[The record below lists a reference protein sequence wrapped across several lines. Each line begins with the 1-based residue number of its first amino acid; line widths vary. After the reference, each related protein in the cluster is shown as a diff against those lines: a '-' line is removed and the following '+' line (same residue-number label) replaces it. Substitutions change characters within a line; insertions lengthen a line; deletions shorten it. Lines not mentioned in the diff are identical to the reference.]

1 MIRRPLTSPWLTPRH
16 YFIVLSQDGDPSHHA
31 TPLFHCSFSG
41 WRPLT
46 SPWLTPHHYFI
57 VLFQDGDPSHH
68 PGSHHAIISLFS
80 LRMGTPHITLAHTT
94 PLFHC
99 SLSGWRPLT
108 SPWLTPRHY
117 FIVLSQ
123 DGDPSQHPGS
133 RHAIISLFSLRMETP
148 HITLTHSTP
157 LFHCSLSGRRPLTS
171 PWLTPR
177 HYFIVLSQNGDPSHH
192 PGSRHAII
200 SLFSLRMENFIVL
213 SQDGDPSHHPASRHT
228 IISLFSLR
236 METPHITLA
245 HATPLFHCSL
255 SGWRP
260 LTSPWLTP
268 RHYFIV
274 LSQDGEF
281 HCSLSGWR
289 PLTSPC
295 LTPHH
300 YFIVLS
306 QDGDPSHHPGSRH
319 YFIVLSQ
326 DGDPSHH
333 PGSRHAII
341 SLFSLMIRRP
351 LTSPWL
357 TPRHYFIVLSQ
368 DGDPSHHA
376 TPLFHCSFSGWRPL
390 TSPWLT
396 PHHYFIVLFQDGD
409 PSHHPGSHHAIISL
423 FSLRMG
429 TPHITLAHTTP
440 LFHCSLS
447 GWRPLTSPWLTPRH
461 YFIVLSQDGDPS
473 QHPGSR
479 HAIISLFSL
488 RMETPHITLTHST
501 PLFHCSLSG
510 WRPLTSPWLTPR
522 HYFIVLSHDPE
533 TPHITLAHTTPLFH
547 CSLSG
552 WRPLTSRH
560 TIISLFFLRMET
572 PHITLAHATPLF
584 HCSLSGWG
592 PLTSPWLTPRHYFI
606 VLSQDGDPSHHPGSH
621 HAIISLF
628 SLRMETPHITLAH
641 STPLFHCSLSGWRP
655 LTTPWLTPRHYFIVL
670 SQDGDPSHHPD
681 SLHAIISL
689 FSLRMET
696 PHITLAHAKPLFHCS
711 LSGWGPLTSPWLTP
725 RHYFIVLSQ
734 DGDPSHHPAS
744 RHTIISLFS
753 FRMGTPHITLA
764 HTTPLFHCSLS
775 GWGPLTSPWLTPRH
789 YFIVLSQDGDPSK
802 D

>member
-1 MIRRPLTSPWLTPRH
+1 MYFIVLSQDGDPSHHPGSHHAIISLFSLRMETPHITLAHTTPLFHRSLSGWRPLTSPWLTPRH
-16 YFIVLSQDGDPSHHA
+16 YFIVLSQDGDPSHHPGSHHA
-31 TPLFHCSFSG
+31 IISLFSLRMETPHITLAHTTPLFHCYLSG

-46 SPWLTPHHYFI
+46 SPWLTPRHYFI
-57 VLFQDGDPSHH
+57 VLSQDGDPSHH
-68 PGSHHAIISLFS
+68 PGSLHAIISLFS
-80 LRMGTPHITLAHTT
+80 LRMGTPHITLAHATPLFHCSLSGWRISLFSLRMETPHITLPHAT

-123 DGDPSQHPGS
+123 DGDPS
-133 RHAIISLFSLRMETP
+133 
-148 HITLTHSTP
+148 
-157 LFHCSLSGRRPLTS
+157 
-171 PWLTPR
+171 
-177 HYFIVLSQNGDPSHH
+177 HH
-192 PGSRHAII
+192 PGSHHAII

-245 HATPLFHCSL
+245 HA
-255 SGWRP
+255 
-260 LTSPWLTP
+260 
-268 RHYFIV
+268 
-274 LSQDGEF
+274 
-281 HCSLSGWR
+281 
-289 PLTSPC
+289 
-295 LTPHH
+295 
-300 YFIVLS
+300 
-306 QDGDPSHHPGSRH
+306 
-319 YFIVLSQ
+319 
-326 DGDPSHH
+326 
-333 PGSRHAII
+333 
-341 SLFSLMIRRP
+341 
-351 LTSPWL
+351 
-357 TPRHYFIVLSQ
+357 
-368 DGDPSHHA
+368 
-376 TPLFHCSFSGWRPL
+376 
-390 TSPWLT
+390 
-396 PHHYFIVLFQDGD
+396 
-409 PSHHPGSHHAIISL
+409 
-423 FSLRMG
+423 
-429 TPHITLAHTTP
+429 
-440 LFHCSLS
+440 
-447 GWRPLTSPWLTPRH
+447 
-461 YFIVLSQDGDPS
+461 
-473 QHPGSR
+473 
-479 HAIISLFSL
+479 
-488 RMETPHITLTHST
+488 T

-655 LTTPWLTPRHYFIVL
+655 LTTSWLTPRHYFIVL

-696 PHITLAHAKPLFHCS
+696 PHITLAHA
-711 LSGWGPLTSPWLTP
+711 
-725 RHYFIVLSQ
+725 
-734 DGDPSHHPAS
+734 
-744 RHTIISLFS
+744 
-753 FRMGTPHITLA
+753 
-764 HTTPLFHCSLS
+764 TPLFHCSLS
-775 GWGPLTSPWLTPRH
+775 
-789 YFIVLSQDGDPSK
+789 
-802 D
+802 